1 MGVVSYYYN
10 WTAAIASNDSSS
22 FDTPTYNDPT
32 ANPQNSIC
40 PKSWRLP
47 TISNDPGTTPGST
60 NEFRRLNILYNS
72 NSTDNP
78 SGLMSAPLY
87 LSRSGYVGGG
97 SLLGAGGNGYYWSS
111 TVYSS
116 ENARYLFFYDTRV
129 SPEFNYYRYCGFSLR
144 CVARYATDKVD
155 RTCFWRVV
163 ARVLGNRAN
172 MPKLPFFLKTLVK
185 FDSYLAKLK
194 FLSRTSYR
202 FDRCRFHKNHNA

>member
-1 MGVVSYYYN
+1 
-10 WTAAIASNDSSS
+10 DSSS

-72 NSTDNP
+72 NSKDNP

-87 LSRSGYVGGG
+87 LSRSGRIDGG
-97 SLLGAGGNGYYWSS
+97 SLLLAGGNGYYWSS

-116 ENARYLFFYDTRV
+116 ERARYLSFLATSVNLEYYTTR
-129 SPEFNYYRYCGFSLR
+129 YLGFSLR
-144 CVARYATDKVD
+144 CVARRAAYKTVD
-155 RTCFWRVV
+155 LCVFGGWSHIFPR
-163 ARVLGNRAN
+163 
-172 MPKLPFFLKTLVK
+172 
-185 FDSYLAKLK
+185 
-194 FLSRTSYR
+194 
-202 FDRCRFHKNHNA
+202 

>member
-72 NSTDNP
+72 NSTDNA
-78 SGLMSAPLY
+78 SGLIPAPLY
-87 LSRSGYVGGG
+87 LSRSGRIDGG
-97 SLLGAGGNGYYWSS
+97 SLLYAGGGSSYWSS
-111 TVYSS
+111 TVRSS
-116 ENARYLFFYDTRV
+116 EDARSLVFNATFVGPENYNPRY
-129 SPEFNYYRYCGFSLR
+129 SGFSLR
-144 CVARYATDKVD
+144 CVAR
-155 RTCFWRVV
+155 
-163 ARVLGNRAN
+163 
-172 MPKLPFFLKTLVK
+172 
-185 FDSYLAKLK
+185 
-194 FLSRTSYR
+194 
-202 FDRCRFHKNHNA
+202 